1 MFCENCGSKA
11 IEGNRFCTACG
22 QARRSIPASD
32 SFVSPSPE
40 LPKTPAEE
48 CVRPDTVSS
57 ASSADQ
63 ILSAA
68 GPAPLPSEKA
78 LYCKH
83 SPSERTKLGEAI
95 RPGSDICYGCKLPYA
110 PGSPN
115 SGSRPVAEA
124 TTRAGVMGSV
134 DALGNGLDGNL
145 TPQGGA
151 GRRARW
157 PLGLIAALT
166 ALVVLGVMGVALNT
180 TASGAPPAD
189 PAQALHRLKDVAKI
203 DLPIDDAAVDT
214 GRSLVPADMPQEP
227 SAVGKYVGAVSMASG
242 DTVELRVSAYTLAAD
257 AAQYTVWWNTSG
269 VKEYFAESSAVS
281 VAVQCGRIVIDGA
294 WVDRHSHDETIK
306 LLHDAYPDCT
316 PYLPEKVSAPGPST
330 EPSPTV
336 EALPASPVEETPA
349 PEPTLTRTQ
358 PPRVDGRDPNGV
370 PGAVVAG
377 AFVITNLVV
386 SNKNPN
392 DTTVSFTVKNTTKL
406 KLLLIPAVVVSD
418 GNRGTPGTST
428 MWGGDQGIG
437 TPCYL
442 FSPYESDRITI
453 GQGYNYGDGGF
464 PTNWT
469 SAVVTNIANHCP

>member
-1 MFCENCGSKA
+1 MFCENCGSKVV
-11 IEGNRFCTACG
+11 EGNRFCTACG
-22 QARRSIPASD
+22 QARRSIPASE
-32 SFVSPSPE
+32 SVVSPSPE
-40 LPKTPAEE
+40 LPETPAEE
-48 CVRPDTVSS
+48 SVRPDAVSS

-63 ILSAA
+63 LRSAV
-68 GPAPLPSEKA
+68 GRAPLPSEKA
-78 LYCKH
+78 VYCKH

-110 PGSPN
+110 PGSPS
-115 SGSRPVAEA
+115 SGFRPVAEA
-124 TTRAGVMGSV
+124 TTHAGVMGSV
-134 DALGNGLDGNL
+134 DALGNSLDADL

-151 GRRARW
+151 GRHARW

-166 ALVVLGVMGVALNT
+166 ALVVLGVMAVALNA

-227 SAVGKYVGAVSMASG
+227 SAVGDYVGAVSMASG

-257 AAQYTVWWNTSG
+257 AAQYALWWNTSG

-294 WVDRHSHDETIK
+294 WVARHTQDDTIK
-306 LLHDAYPDCT
+306 LLQQAYPDCT
-316 PYLPEKVSAPGPST
+316 PYIPEKAPVPAPAPSA
-330 EPSPTV
+330 EPAP
-336 EALPASPVEETPA
+336 PVEETPT

-358 PPRVDGRDPNGV
+358 PPRVDGREPTGA

-386 SNKNPN
+386 SDKNPN

-406 KLLLIPAVVVSD
+406 KLLLIPTVEVSD
-418 GNRGTPGTST
+418 GNRGAPGAST
-428 MWGGDQGIG
+428 MWGPYQGI
-437 TPCYL
+437 TPCYV
-442 FSPYESDRITI
+442 FGPNESDRITL
-453 GQGYNYGDGGF
+453 GQGNGVVAGEGGF

-469 SAVVTNIANHCP
+469 SAVVTNSAVNCG